1 MSRAGLLVIL
11 ITAAGLAAAFLVPA
25 MPQPL
30 AYHDFADRR
39 AILGIANFLDVA
51 TNLGFLLAGIAGI
64 VVVLSRRTVFE
75 RPAERWPYAIFFLGL
90 MLTAAGSG
98 YYHLAP
104 DNERLF
110 WDRLPMTVAFM
121 SLIAA
126 QVVDRISV
134 RGGLALLAPMLLVG
148 AASVVYWL
156 ATERAGAGNVIPYGL
171 LQGYAVLMLLLL
183 AVLYR
188 SRYTRG
194 ADIYWVFGAY
204 LAAKLFGRLPGGEAV
219 RDVRRRAAAA
229 RRRRERAFAQA
240 PRGGVCRSHHVPH
253 ALAAGARSGG
263 YRGASGSDG
272 SRSTSSAACRFRFDS
287 LTTRVL
293 IGRMVSMRQ
302 RTPPMPPLARRTVTL
317 SKPALT
323 RPIWWEIVM
332 VEAKARSGQRGKN
345 SSR

>member
-1 MSRAGLLVIL
+1 MAKLHRGIMSRGSLFVIL
-11 ITAAGLAAAFLVPA
+11 FTAASLAAALLVPA

-39 AILGIANFLDVA
+39 ALLGVANFLDVA
-51 TNLGFLLAGIAGI
+51 SNAGFLLAGIAGI
-64 VVVLSRRTVFE
+64 VVVLRRRTVFE
-75 RPAERWPYAIFFLGL
+75 HPAERWSYAIFFLGVL
-90 MLTAAGSG
+90 LTAAGSA

-134 RGGLALLAPMLLVG
+134 RGGLALLAPLLLVG

-171 LQGYAVLMLLLL
+171 LQGYAVVMMLLL
-183 AVLYR
+183 AALYR

-204 LAAKLFGRLPGGEAV
+204 LAAKLFETLDDPLLRLGGLLSGHSLKHL
-219 RDVRRRAAAA
+219 AAAFAGFMVCRMLWRRVLEPAATAVPRPPTDRA
-229 RRRRERAFAQA
+229 RR
-240 PRGGVCRSHHVPH
+240 VPPPE
-253 ALAAGARSGG
+253 GS
-263 YRGASGSDG
+263 ASI
-272 SRSTSSAACRFRFDS
+272 R
-287 LTTRVL
+287 
-293 IGRMVSMRQ
+293 
-302 RTPPMPPLARRTVTL
+302 
-317 SKPALT
+317 
-323 RPIWWEIVM
+323 
-332 VEAKARSGQRGKN
+332 
-345 SSR
+345 